1 MTAPTPDASGRATS
15 DVATTAPNAASAA
28 APLLEVRDLRTYFR
42 TDAGVARS
50 VDGVSFTV
58 GAGETVGLVGESGC
72 GKSVTALSIL
82 RLVQPPGRIEP
93 GSSIRFE
100 GRDLVTLP
108 EREMRR
114 VRGNRIAMVFQEPMS
129 ALNPVFTVCDQI
141 SDALRTNL
149 GLSKAQARE
158 RVVELL
164 SLVGI
169 PSPRKRL
176 DSYVHEFSGGM
187 RQRVM
192 LAMALS
198 CNPGFLIADE
208 PTTALDVTI
217 QATIL
222 ELITGMIERLGM
234 SLLFITHNLGVVAHA
249 CDRVGV
255 MYASHIVELGDTHE
269 IFANPQHP
277 YTVGLLNSIPR
288 LDGQAKYLTPIAG
301 SVCNMMEPPS
311 GCKFHPRC
319 THAMDVCRREIP
331 RLKEVAPGHLAACHL
346 HDRGTA

>member
-1 MTAPTPDASGRATS
+1 MAETVLALDELTVRFRLRRGDLTA
-15 DVATTAPNAASAA
+15 
-28 APLLEVRDLRTYFR
+28 
-42 TDAGVARS
+42 
-50 VDGVSFTV
+50 VDGVSFSIERGQTF
-58 GAGETVGLVGESGC
+58 GLVGESGS
-72 GKSVTALSIL
+72 GKSVTAKAIM
-82 RLVQPPGRIEP
+82 RLIPDPPGEIPHGRVL
-93 GSSIRFE
+93 FE
-100 GRDLVTLP
+100 GSNILDKSDA
-108 EREMRR
+108 EMRAL
-114 VRGNRIAMVFQEPMS
+114 RGRRIAMVFQEPMS

-149 GLSKAQARE
+149 GLSKAEARE
-158 RVVELL
+158 RVIELL
-164 SLVGI
+164 SVVGI
-169 PSPRKRL
+169 PSPQKRL

-198 CNPGFLIADE
+198 CNPSFLIADE

-255 MYASHIVELGDTHE
+255 MYASHIVELGDTRE

-288 LDGQAKYLTPIAG
+288 LDGHAKYLTPITG
-301 SVCNMMEPPS
+301 SVCNMMNPPS

-319 THAMDVCRREIP
+319 AHAMDVCRREIP
-331 RLKEVAPGHLAACHL
+331 RLKEIAPGHLAACHL

>member
-1 MTAPTPDASGRATS
+1 MPETVLELDDLTVRFRLRRGDLTA
-15 DVATTAPNAASAA
+15 
-28 APLLEVRDLRTYFR
+28 
-42 TDAGVARS
+42 
-50 VDGVSFTV
+50 VDGVSFSI
-58 GAGETVGLVGESGC
+58 GRGETFGLVGESGS
-72 GKSVTALSIL
+72 GKSVTARAIM
-82 RLVQPPGRIEP
+82 RLIPDPPGEIQRGRILF
-93 GSSIRFE
+93 GGGNVLDKS
-100 GRDLVTLP
+100 DA
-108 EREMRR
+108 EMRAL
-114 VRGNRIAMVFQEPMS
+114 RGRHIAMVFQEPMS
-129 ALNPVFTVCDQI
+129 ALNPVFTVCEQI

-149 GLSKAQARE
+149 GLSRQEARE

-169 PSPRKRL
+169 PSPQKRL

-234 SLLFITHNLGVVAHA
+234 SLLFITHNLGVVAHS
-249 CDRVGV
+249 CDKIGV
-255 MYASHIVELGDTHE
+255 MYASHMVELGEKRE

-288 LDGQAKYLTPIAG
+288 LDIQARHLTPIAG

-319 THAMDVCRREIP
+319 THAMDVCRREVP

-346 HDRGTA
+346 HDRGAGA

>member
-1 MTAPTPDASGRATS
+1 MAETVLELHHLTVRFRLKRGDLTA
-15 DVATTAPNAASAA
+15 VN
-28 APLLEVRDLRTYFR
+28 
-42 TDAGVARS
+42 
-50 VDGVSFTV
+50 GVSF
-58 GAGETVGLVGESGC
+58 GIERGETFGLVGETGS
-72 GKSVTALSIL
+72 GKSVTARAIM
-82 RLVQPPGRIEP
+82 RLIPQPPGEIERGRIL
-93 GSSIRFE
+93 FE
-100 GRDLVTLP
+100 GENVLDKSDA
-108 EREMRR
+108 EMREL
-114 VRGNRIAMVFQEPMS
+114 RGRRIAMVFQEPMS
-129 ALNPVFTVCDQI
+129 ALNPVFTVHDQI
-141 SDALRTNL
+141 SDALRSNL
-149 GLSKAQARE
+149 RLSKAEARE

-169 PSPRKRL
+169 RSPHKRL

-198 CNPGFLIADE
+198 CSPSLLIADE

-249 CDRVGV
+249 CDSIGV
-255 MYASHIVELGDTHE
+255 MYASHVVELGDKRE

-288 LDGQAKYLTPIAG
+288 LATQARYLTPIEG
-301 SVCNMMEPPS
+301 TVCNMMTPPA

-319 THAMDVCRREIP
+319 AHAMPRCREQAP
-331 RLKEVAPGHLAACHL
+331 ALKEVAPGHFAACHL
-346 HDRGTA
+346 HERS

>member
-1 MTAPTPDASGRATS
+1 MGEAVLELEDVTVRFRLRRGDLTA
-15 DVATTAPNAASAA
+15 VN
-28 APLLEVRDLRTYFR
+28 
-42 TDAGVARS
+42 
-50 VDGVSFTV
+50 GVSF
-58 GAGETVGLVGESGC
+58 AIARGETFGLVGESGS
-72 GKSVTALSIL
+72 GKSVTARAIM
-82 RLVQPPGRIEP
+82 RLIPHPPGEIQRGRIL
-93 GSSIRFE
+93 FE
-100 GRDLVTLP
+100 GENVLDKSDA
-108 EREMRR
+108 EMRAL
-114 VRGNRIAMVFQEPMS
+114 RGRRIAMVFQEPMS
-129 ALNPVFTVCDQI
+129 ALNPVFTVHAQI
-141 SDALRTNL
+141 SDALRSNL
-149 GLSKAQARE
+149 GLSKAAARE

-169 PSPRKRL
+169 PSPHKRL

-249 CDRVGV
+249 CDKIGV
-255 MYASHIVELGDTHE
+255 MYASHIVELGDKRE

-277 YTVGLLNSIPR
+277 YTIGLLNSIPR
-288 LDGQAKYLTPIAG
+288 LDTQAKYLTPIEG
-301 SVCNMMEPPS
+301 TVCNMMAPPN

-319 THAMDVCRREIP
+319 AHAMAVCREQAP
-331 RLKEVAPGHLAACHL
+331 RLKELAPGHFAACHL
-346 HDRGTA
+346 HERS

>member
-1 MTAPTPDASGRATS
+1 MAEPVLALDELTVRFRLRRGELTA
-15 DVATTAPNAASAA
+15 
-28 APLLEVRDLRTYFR
+28 
-42 TDAGVARS
+42 

-58 GAGETVGLVGESGC
+58 DRGETFGLVGESGS
-72 GKSVTALSIL
+72 GKSVTARSIM
-82 RLVQPPGRIEP
+82 RLIPDPPGEIPRGRIV
-93 GSSIRFE
+93 FE
-100 GRDLVTLP
+100 GRDVLELSDA
-108 EREMRR
+108 EMRS
-114 VRGNRIAMVFQEPMS
+114 VRGRRIAMVFQEPMS
-129 ALNPVFTVCDQI
+129 ALNPVFTVYAQI

-149 GLSKAQARE
+149 GLSRREARE

-164 SLVGI
+164 ALVGI

-198 CNPGFLIADE
+198 CNPHFLIADE

-222 ELITGMIERLGM
+222 ELITGMIDRLGM
-234 SLLFITHNLGVVAHA
+234 SLIFITHNLGVVAHA
-249 CDRVGV
+249 CDTIGV
-255 MYASHIVELGDTHE
+255 MYASHLVELGDKRE
-269 IFANPQHP
+269 IFRNPQHP

-288 LDGQAKYLTPIAG
+288 LDAQTKYLTPIAG
-301 SVCNMMEPPS
+301 TVCNMMEPPS

-319 THAMDVCRREIP
+319 AHAMDICKREMPALREI
-331 RLKEVAPGHLAACHL
+331 APGHHAACHL
-346 HDRGTA
+346 HGSATP